1 MSTLIPV
8 PIPDRVAALIGGN
21 IPIDVMQAEVD
32 AVAEARE
39 IGRLRPLA
47 SDEDRADRELAIG
60 RLAAANKILAAYSP
74 RLILTPKRGAA

>member
-1 MSTLIPV
+1 MSTLVPV

-32 AVAEARE
+32 ADAEARE

-47 SDEDRADRELAIG
+47 CIEDRADRELAIG
-60 RLAAANKILAAYSP
+60 RLAAANKILGKFNP
-74 RLILTPKRGAA
+74 RLILKAGGSR